1 LNTASIELDKI
12 FAFSLDLICVIDAD
26 GKFVRVSDA
35 VMPLLGYR
43 PEEIIGKAFMDFVCT
58 DDGGGT
64 SEVLNRVLQ
73 GETIIKYANNCHR
86 KDGSEAPL
94 LWSFNFDQEDQLI
107 YVTARDGKDR
117 KQAAHLRSSLE
128 ASNLRYEYVTKATSD
143 AIWDWD
149 LEKNTLYWG
158 EGFKTIFGHPL
169 GQARTDIGTWTAF
182 VHPDDAGDVV
192 SSILA
197 VIESGETVWKKE
209 YRFRRGDGS
218 YADVVDRGF
227 VIRNDNGRA
236 IRMVGAQ
243 HDISQ
248 RNKTLA
254 GLKQLASDLYK
265 RNRELQQFGYIV
277 SHNLRSPVA
286 NIIGLVNMLEEEKHD
301 PEAIDFCIEH
311 LNVSMKS
318 LDEVITDLSEI
329 LSITD
334 GSREIHKEPVDII
347 EVIEKIKTVLS
358 DQINQTQAT
367 VTVPK
372 GPLIWLTHRAYVYSI
387 FLNLISNAIKY
398 RSDAAPVIKIDFQ
411 IQNNTLLAIVT
422 DNGIGIDTS
431 RYAGELFKPYRRF
444 TATKSG
450 KGLGLFLVKSH
461 VEVLHGT
468 ISLESS
474 PGKGSTFK
482 ITFPA
487 DLSEDVALAQHK

>member
-1 LNTASIELDKI
+1 MNNKYIELDKI

-26 GKFVRVSDA
+26 GRFLKVSDA
-35 VMPLLGYR
+35 ALPLLGYH
-43 PEEIIGKAFMDFVCT
+43 PQELIGKPFIEFVCT
-58 DDGGGT
+58 DDARG
-64 SEVLNRVLQ
+64 SRDVMQRVLQ
-73 GETIIKYANNCHR
+73 GQTVIKYANNCHS
-86 KDGSEAPL
+86 KDGAEVPL
-94 LWSFNFDQEDQLI
+94 LWSFNFDPEDKLI
-107 YVTARDGKDR
+107 YATARDGNDR
-117 KQAAHLRSSLE
+117 KQAIKLRESLE

-149 LEKNTLYWG
+149 LEKNTLFWG
-158 EGFKTIFGHPL
+158 DGFRTIFGHPIDKT
-169 GQARTDIGTWTAF
+169 RTDIGSWTDF
-182 VHPDDAGDVV
+182 IHPDDASNVV
-192 SSILA
+192 SSIHD
-197 VIESGETVWKKE
+197 VIESVDTTWKKE

-227 VIRNDNGRA
+227 VIRNDNGKA

-254 GLKQLASDLYK
+254 ELKQLASDLYK

-301 PEAIDFCIEH
+301 PEAINFCIEH
-311 LNVSMKS
+311 LNVSMRS

-334 GSREIHKEPVDII
+334 GSTEIHKEPVDII
-347 EVIEKIKTVLS
+347 EVIEKVKTVLN
-358 DQINQTQAT
+358 DQIAQTQAT
-367 VTVPK
+367 VIVQK
-372 GPLIWLTHRAYVYSI
+372 EPLVWLTHRAYVYSI

-398 RSDAAPVIKIDFQ
+398 RSDDTPVIKINLSVTNDVLH
-411 IQNNTLLAIVT
+411 ITVT

-431 RYAGELFKPYRRF
+431 RHGGELFKPYRRF

-461 VEVLHGT
+461 VDVLHGT
-468 ISLESS
+468 ISLESE
-474 PGKGSTFK
+474 PGKGSTFN
-482 ITFPA
+482 ITFPGETGA
-487 DLSEDVALAQHK
+487 GIAIA

>member
-1 LNTASIELDKI
+1 MNNTLSELDKI
-12 FAFSLDLICVIDAD
+12 FAFSLDLICVIDA
-26 GKFVRVSDA
+26 GGRFLKVSDA
-35 VMPLLGYR
+35 VQPLLGYH
-43 PEEIIGKAFMDFVCT
+43 PQELIGKRFIDFVCT
-58 DDGGGT
+58 VDAED
-64 SEVLNRVLQ
+64 SNNMLKRVLQ
-73 GETIIKYANNCHR
+73 GQTVIKYANSCKR
-86 KDGSEAPL
+86 KDGTEAPL
-94 LWSFNFDQEDQLI
+94 LWSFNFDKEEELI

-117 KQAAHLRSSLE
+117 LQAVKLRESLE

-149 LEKNTLYWG
+149 LEKNTIFWG
-158 EGFKTIFGHPL
+158 EGFKTIFGHPV
-169 GQARTDIGTWTAF
+169 GQERTDVGTWTDYI
-182 VHPDDAGDVV
+182 HPADAADVV
-192 SSILA
+192 SSILE
-197 VIESGETVWKKE
+197 VIDSGETVWKKE
-209 YRFRRGDGS
+209 YRFIRGDGS
-218 YADVVDRGF
+218 YAEVIDRGF
-227 VIRNDNGRA
+227 VIRDDSGKA

-254 GLKQLASDLYK
+254 ELKQLASDLYK

-286 NIIGLVNMLEEEKHD
+286 NIMGLVNMLEEEKHD

-334 GSREIHKEPVDII
+334 GSTEIHKEQVDIVEI
-347 EVIEKIKTVLS
+347 IEKVKTVLS
-358 DQINQTQAT
+358 DQISQTQAS
-367 VTVPK
+367 VVVQKDPMV
-372 GPLIWLTHRAYVYSI
+372 WLTHRAYAYSI

-398 RSDAAPVIKIDFQ
+398 RSEQAPVINIDFLV
-411 IQNNTLLAIVT
+411 TDGMLLVTVT
-422 DNGIGIDTS
+422 DNGIGIDTG

-468 ISLESS
+468 ISLEST
-474 PGKGSTFK
+474 PGNGSTFK
-482 ITFPA
+482 IAFPA
-487 DLSEDVALAQHK
+487 DSVSESAIA